1 MSQVTASILPRAQ
14 RGLSLIEILV
24 GVAIGIIGLL
34 AIFQTVAVW
43 NKHTQTT
50 SAGGDA
56 QVAGTLALFNIERDL
71 KLAGYGF
78 GGADTTVSGCTVQA
92 DDAGRAFTFP
102 LSPVEITEGA
112 GGAPDEIRVLHGNSS
127 FFVTPERFTASTS
140 DSKYLARRNG
150 FKPGDLAVVAGNAT
164 PGTPASATCQLVEV
178 TDDSNADGFTLGHAT
193 SAYASYYAASGAA
206 SAPVRFNTVA
216 GTGTTFSSGT
226 LYNLGPRPQQNTW
239 QIVNERTLQRSD
251 LIAGPPAFQVADG
264 VINLKA
270 QYGYDA
276 NGNGQIDAATE
287 WLAAPP
293 APVDWTR
300 VLAIRVAVL
309 VRSRQFELNGDTTAT
324 GAAAVTANAPTWAGG
339 TFLMTNLDGTT
350 TNVAGDPNNWRHY
363 RYRVYERV
371 IPLRNMIW
379 GTLP

>member
-1 MSQVTASILPRAQ
+1 MRQVAASIHPRAQ

-50 SAGGDA
+50 SAGSDA

-71 KLAGYGF
+71 KLAGFGF
-78 GGADTTVSGCTVQA
+78 GGADATVAGCTVQA
-92 DDAGRAFTFP
+92 DDAGRSFTFP
-102 LSPVEITEGA
+102 FTPIEIIRVGA
-112 GGAPDEIRVLHGNSS
+112 GGAPDVIRVLHGNSS

-164 PGTPASATCQLVEV
+164 PGTPATCQMVEV
-178 TDDSNADGFTLGHAT
+178 TDDSNPDGFTLGHTTA
-193 SAYASYYAASGAA
+193 AYASYYAASGAA
-206 SAPVRFNTVA
+206 SAPPRFNTVA
-216 GTGTTFSSGT
+216 GTGTTFSNGT

-239 QIVNERTLQRSD
+239 QIVNGRTLERAD
-251 LIAGPPAFQVADG
+251 LIAGPPAFQIADG

-270 QYGYDA
+270 EYGYDA
-276 NGNGQIDAATE
+276 DGNGRIDDATE

-300 VLAIRVAVL
+300 VLAVRVAVL
-309 VRSRQFELNGDTTAT
+309 VRSRQFEVNGDTTAS
-324 GAAAVTANAPTWAGG
+324 APAAVTTTAPTWAGG

-350 TNVAGDPNNWRHY
+350 TNVAGDPNNWRQY